1 MKKKALA
8 SSILVIAICLCLI
21 AGSTFALFTD
31 ETKFNIAVTSG
42 DVEIQ
47 ASAAV
52 SAIYSARAITEAY
65 NGNAEL
71 LRDENGAFYIHEEQR
86 DTFLNGGTATV
97 ENGTVVISRITPGD
111 KVDIDISIDNKSD
124 VAISYRYKLVSDN
137 TNLAKGMK
145 VTTFK
150 QDGTTKATEALA
162 VWTSEW
168 YYAAAPA
175 GDGETIDT
183 RTISI
188 ELPIYAGN
196 EYQSEYEG
204 NQYYDENGVEHTYD
218 ADAIQK
224 VTYTVIVEAVQGN
237 ANTVNGEEFQVYENE
252 TVQNV
257 PPVLSDYFDP
267 ATNSVYINELY
278 LKGDANIIVDQ
289 NYPLTLENIT
299 TDVNGSVIILDE
311 YNPAILIMNCD
322 FILDQGEYII
332 DASAFG
338 EAYQV
343 FLVNV
348 TVNGKLLDIGVNT
361 AEAGQ
366 YLNSVSWYQ
375 VADPNLF
382 S

>member
-1 MKKKALA
+1 
-8 SSILVIAICLCLI
+8 
-21 AGSTFALFTD
+21 
-31 ETKFNIAVTSG
+31 
-42 DVEIQ
+42 
-47 ASAAV
+47 
-52 SAIYSARAITEAY
+52 
-65 NGNAEL
+65 
-71 LRDENGAFYIHEEQR
+71 
-86 DTFLNGGTATV
+86 
-97 ENGTVVISRITPGD
+97 
-111 KVDIDISIDNKSD
+111 
-124 VAISYRYKLVSDN
+124 
-137 TNLAKGMK
+137 MK
-145 VTTFK
+145 VTTFNK
-150 QDGTTKATEALA
+150 DESTTATEALA
-162 VWTSEW
+162 IWTSDW
-168 YYAAAPA
+168 YSAGAP
-175 GDGETIDT
+175 DGKAEKIDT

-218 ADAIQK
+218 ADAIQT

-278 LKGDANIIVDQ
+278 LKGDANIVVDQ

-332 DASAFG
+332 DASAFEG
-338 EAYQV
+338 GAYQV

-348 TVNGKLLDIGVNT
+348 TVNGKLLDIGVIT
-361 AEAGQ
+361 DEAGK
-366 YLNSVSWYQ
+366 YLNNVNWYQ
-375 VADPNLF
+375 VADPNLV